1 MHFYWLPPLL
11 AGVLDLF
18 LCVLVFSRAPHRR
31 LHQTFALFALSL
43 ASWNFDIAALYFFA
57 DYERAL
63 RWSGIFRYGML
74 FIPPTAYHLALALTG
89 RQTLVN
95 RLLLAVGYWTAFT
108 LCLAN
113 GQGILV
119 DHLKSFTWGYYP
131 VSGPLYKFHVFSDLI
146 YFGATL
152 YQLVLGLIV
161 TKSARQRQQLKIVL
175 LGFAVALPVGL
186 TNFLPIYGIPIYPLG
201 NLGNVFLCGALT
213 YAIVKHRLLDLE
225 LIVTKTTASVAALIL
240 WLTPLWILTAQV
252 QDWILPPQAQER
264 IARASDT
271 RLLLFALAI
280 FVLSGLVFPWLLRVS
295 EAWVRRMLWGQKYN
309 SLQALNAFQKT
320 IIHVLDQE
328 KIVQDLRNVLA
339 DALQTDFVAIY
350 LLQPTTGVYI
360 GLREEIGRFLSDD
373 PFLHAL
379 SQQQEP
385 VVREEAMLK
394 ENDAQAA
401 QIAATLAERQGEV
414 CVPLRTQGRLIGF
427 ILLGK
432 KRNRDIFSSEDLRL
446 LSTLGT
452 EVAVALENARLY
464 SELRASHTML
474 TRSDRLAAVGTL
486 AAGIAHE
493 IRNPLVAVQTFVQLL
508 PERLDDPEFRTTF
521 AQLTASELERVSNL
535 INDLLTFA
543 RPTPVTL
550 GAVQINDLAEQV
562 VRLLAGQAKKKGVAL
577 ATRLAPGLPPFMVD
591 PEQIKQ
597 VFMNLVLN
605 ALQAT
610 NAGGT
615 VTVATSLR
623 RGPDAREYCTIEV
636 QDTGEGIPAEH
647 KEEIFDPFFTTK
659 AAGTGLGLFITHQII
674 KEYDGFIDVESTV
687 GQGTRVLAR
696 LPLTGLPSQAATAN
710 GARQERAKNDISS
723 SRASLPAPL
732 SPLERLKETA

>member
-1 MHFYWLPPLL
+1 
-11 AGVLDLF
+11 LDLF
-18 LCVLVFSRAPHRR
+18 LCVLVFVRAPRRR
-31 LHQTFALFALSL
+31 LNQTFAYFALSL
-43 ASWNFDIAALYFFA
+43 TFWNFDIASLYFFTDS
-57 DYERAL
+57 DYALAL

-74 FIPPTAYHLALALTG
+74 FIPPTVYHVALTFTG
-89 RQTLVN
+89 RRPLVS
-95 RLLLAVGYWTAFT
+95 RLLLALGYWTSLV

-113 GQGILV
+113 SRELLV
-119 DHLKSFTWGYYP
+119 DHLKPFVWGYYP
-131 VSGPLYKFHVFSDLI
+131 VGLPLYKLFSFSLI
-146 YFGATL
+146 FYFAATL
-152 YQLVLGLIV
+152 YQLIQGLV
-161 TKSARQRQQLKIVL
+161 VSDSARQRQQLKIVL
-175 LGFAVALPVGL
+175 LGFAVMLPAGL
-186 TNFLPIYGIPIYPLG
+186 TNLLPVYGVSFYPLG
-201 NLGNVFLCGALT
+201 NLGNVFFCGAMT

-225 LIVTKTTASVAALIL
+225 LIITKTTASVAALIL
-240 WLTPLWILTAQV
+240 WLVPLWMLTAAV
-252 QDWILPPQAQER
+252 QQR
-264 IARASDT
+264 IYGVNSDK
-271 RLLLFALAI
+271 RSLLFALAV
-280 FVLSGLVFPWLLRVS
+280 FVLSGLVFPSLLRAS
-295 EAWVRRMLWGQKYN
+295 EVWVRRMLWGQKYD
-309 SLQALNAFQKT
+309 SLQALSVFQKT
-320 IIHVLDQE
+320 IIHVLNQE

-360 GLREEIGRFLSDD
+360 DPQEENTKFLPDD
-373 PFLHAL
+373 PFLRAL
-379 SQQQEP
+379 SQEQEP
-385 VVREEAMLK
+385 IVREEVVLK
-394 ENDAQAA
+394 EKDANA
-401 QIAATLAERQGEV
+401 IELATALAERHSEV
-414 CVPLRTQGRLIGF
+414 CVPLQTQDRLIGF

-464 SELRASHTML
+464 SELRASHIML

-521 AQLTASELERVSNL
+521 AQLTTSELERVSTL

-543 RPTPVTL
+543 RPAPVAIGT
-550 GAVQINDLAEQV
+550 VQLNDLAEQV

-577 ATRLAPGLPPFMVD
+577 ASRLSSALPSIAVD

-636 QDTGEGIPAEH
+636 QDTGEGISAEH

-674 KEYDGFIDVESTV
+674 KEHGGFIDVESTV

>member
-1 MHFYWLPPLL
+1 MHFYWLPPFL
-11 AGVLDLF
+11 AGVLDL
-18 LCVLVFSRAPHRR
+18 LLGALVFVRAPHRR

-43 ASWNFDIAALYFFA
+43 TSWNFDIAALYFFP
-57 DYERAL
+57 DPERAL
-63 RWSGIFRYGML
+63 HWSEIFRYGML
-74 FIPPTAYHLALALTG
+74 FIPPTVYHLALALTG
-89 RQTLVN
+89 RWTLAS
-95 RLLLAVGYWTAFT
+95 RLLLAIGYGSAFI

-113 GQGILV
+113 GRGELV
-119 DHLKSFTWGYYP
+119 DHLDKFTWGYYP
-131 VSGPLYKFHVFSDLI
+131 VGRPLYKFHALSDLI
-146 YFGATL
+146 FFGATL
-152 YQLVLGLIV
+152 YQLVRSLV
-161 TKSARQRQQLKIVL
+161 VSESARQRQQLKIVL
-175 LGFAVALPVGL
+175 LGFTVMLSAGL
-186 TNFLPIYGIPIYPLG
+186 TNLLPVYGISVYPLG
-201 NLGNVFLCGALT
+201 NLGNVFFCGALT

-225 LIVTKTTASVAALIL
+225 LVITKTTASVAALIL

-271 RLLLFALAI
+271 RLLLFALAV

-309 SLQALNAFQKT
+309 SLQALSAFQRT
-320 IIHVLDQE
+320 IIHVLNQE

-350 LLQPTTGVYI
+350 LLQPTTGVYVDPQ
-360 GLREEIGRFLSDD
+360 EENTKFLPDD
-373 PFLHAL
+373 PFLRVL
-379 SQQQEP
+379 SQEQEP
-385 VVREEAMLK
+385 IVREEVVLK
-394 ENDAQAA
+394 EKDTNA
-401 QIAATLAERQGEV
+401 IELATALAKRQSEV
-414 CVPLRTQGRLIGF
+414 CVPLRTQDRLIGF

-464 SELRASHTML
+464 SELRASHIML

-521 AQLTASELERVSNL
+521 AQLTTSELERISNL

-543 RPTPVTL
+543 RPAPVTI
-550 GAVQINDLAEQV
+550 GTVQLNDLAEQV
-562 VRLLAGQAKKKGVAL
+562 LRLLAGQAKKKGVAL
-577 ATRLAPGLPPFMVD
+577 ASRLSSVLPSITVD

-636 QDTGEGIPAEH
+636 QDTGAGIPAEH

-674 KEYDGFIDVESTV
+674 KEHGGFIDVESTV
-687 GQGTRVLAR
+687 GQGTRVFAR
-696 LPLTGLPSQAATAN
+696 LPLTGLPPQAATAN

-723 SRASLPAPL
+723 SRASLPAPP
-732 SPLERLKETA
+732 SALEIPKEIA

>member
-18 LCVLVFSRAPHRR
+18 LCVLVLVRAPHKR
-31 LHQTFALFALSL
+31 LHQIFALFALSL
-43 ASWNFDIAALYFFA
+43 VSWNLDIAALYFFA
-57 DYERAL
+57 DYDRAL
-63 RWSGIFRYGML
+63 RWSENFRYGML
-74 FIPPTAYHLALALTG
+74 FIPPTVYHLALAFTE
-89 RQTLVN
+89 RRTLVS
-95 RLLLAVGYWTAFT
+95 RLLLAIGYWTAFI
-108 LCLAN
+108 LCLVN
-113 GQGILV
+113 GRGLLV
-119 DHLKSFTWGYYP
+119 YRLESFAWGYYP
-131 VSGPLYKFHVFSDLI
+131 VDDPLYKFHALSDLI
-146 YFGATL
+146 FFGATL
-152 YQLVLGLIV
+152 SQLVRGLV
-161 TKSARQRQQLKIVL
+161 VSESARLRQQLKIVF

-186 TNFLPIYGIPIYPLG
+186 TNFLPVYSVSFFPLG

-225 LIVTKTTASVAALIL
+225 LIITKTTASVAALIL
-240 WLTPLWILTAQV
+240 WLIPLWILTAEVRQRIYG
-252 QDWILPPQAQER
+252 DNSDIHLLP
-264 IARASDT
+264 
-271 RLLLFALAI
+271 FALAV

-295 EAWVRRMLWGQKYN
+295 EAWVRRMLWGQKYD
-309 SLQALNAFQKT
+309 SLQALSMFQKT
-320 IIHVLDQE
+320 IIHVLDQR
-328 KIVQDLRNVLA
+328 KIVEDLCEVLT
-339 DALQTDFVAIY
+339 DTLQTDFVSVY
-350 LLQPTTGVYI
+350 LLQPTTGIYI

-373 PFLHAL
+373 PFLYAL

-394 ENDAQAA
+394 ENDAHAA

-414 CVPLRTQGRLIGF
+414 CVPLRTQDLLIGF
-427 ILLGK
+427 VLLGR

-446 LSTLGT
+446 LSALGT

-464 SELRASHTML
+464 AELRASHIML

-521 AQLTASELERVSNL
+521 TQLTASELERVSSL

-543 RPTPVTL
+543 RPAPVRPGT
-550 GAVQINDLAEQV
+550 VQINDLAEQV
-562 VRLLAGQAKKKGVAL
+562 VRLLDGQAKKKGVVL
-577 ATRLAPGLPPFMVD
+577 ATRLARELPPFPVD

-615 VTVATSLR
+615 VTIATSLLH
-623 RGPDAREYCTIEV
+623 GPDGHEYCALEV

-659 AAGTGLGLFITHQII
+659 TAGTGLGLFITHQII
-674 KEYDGFIDVESTV
+674 REHGGSIDVESIV

-696 LPLTGLPSQAATAN
+696 LPLAGLPSQVETVNGTGQERVKN
-710 GARQERAKNDISS
+710 GASS
-723 SRASLPAPL
+723 PQV
-732 SPLERLKETA
+732 SPLAPFFPPERLEETK